1 MSDTTLQDLRT
12 AKDLSPVPTESYCTQ
27 ALAPDYLCKD
37 DAGVRYHADE
47 QPARE
52 DLFGDLDD
60 NFDPEL
66 VRQELYPEVT
76 SNLDKILEQA
86 KSKWRR
92 KC

>member
-1 MSDTTLQDLRT
+1 MSDTTLRDLRT
-12 AKDLSPVPTESYCTQ
+12 AKDLSPVPTESYCTH
-27 ALAPDYLCKD
+27 ALCKD
-37 DAGVRYHADE
+37 DDGVRYHADE